1 MKRIFSAFLLSIL
14 ALPVAAVEP
23 AEILTDPA
31 LEQRARAISQTL
43 RCLVCRNE
51 SIDESNAD
59 LARDLRL
66 LVRRRLQAG
75 DSDSA
80 VIEFV
85 VERYGEYVLLTP
97 KKNGANWLLWAA
109 GPLGLVF
116 AGGVI
121 VSFARGTARRRRAA
135 PAALSPEESENLRKL
150 LDS

>member
-1 MKRIFSAFLLSIL
+1 MNQVFSALLLSIL
-14 ALPVAAVEP
+14 ALPVVAVEP
-23 AEILTDPA
+23 AEILSDPA

-66 LVRRRLQAG
+66 LVRARIEAG
-75 DSDSA
+75 NSDSA

-85 VERYGEYVLLTP
+85 VERYGEYVLFTP
-97 KKNGANWLLWAA
+97 EKNGANWLLWAA
-109 GPLGLVF
+109 GPLSLVF

-121 VSFARGTARRRRAA
+121 VS
-135 PAALSPEESENLRKL
+135 
-150 LDS
+150 

>member
-23 AEILTDPA
+23 AEILADLA

-59 LARDLRL
+59 LAHDLRL
-66 LVRRRLQAG
+66 LVRKRLQAG

-80 VIEFV
+80 AIEFV

-121 VSFARGTARRRRAA
+121 VSFERGTARRRRAA

>member
-1 MKRIFSAFLLSIL
+1 MKRIFSTFLLSIL

-23 AEILTDPA
+23 AEILTDLA

-75 DSDSA
+75 DNDSA

-97 KKNGANWLLWAA
+97 KKMAQTGCYGRRDRSVWCLQAELLSLSRGAR
-109 GPLGLVF
+109 PT
-116 AGGVI
+116 GG
-121 VSFARGTARRRRAA
+121 AQHW
-135 PAALSPEESENLRKL
+135 PH
-150 LDS
+150 